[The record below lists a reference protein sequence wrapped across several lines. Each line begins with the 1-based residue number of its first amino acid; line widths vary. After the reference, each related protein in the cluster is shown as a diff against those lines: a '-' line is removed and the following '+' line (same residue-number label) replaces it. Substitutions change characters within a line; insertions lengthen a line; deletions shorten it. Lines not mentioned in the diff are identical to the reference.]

1 MTDTLLRI
9 NPPDLVDETSFLENA
24 KPAIEWKVIASIQK
38 LVVPSIL
45 IN

>member
-1 MTDTLLRI
+1 MRI

-24 KPAIEWKVIASIQK
+24 KPAIKWKIIASMQK
-38 LVVPSIL
+38 LAVPSIL